1 MTEDEKTCYA
11 EGSYAAR
18 TGELYDSNPYPAYHE
33 YHSDWAAGWIDGAQ
47 RVYTELKVT
56 QRVLDNMVN
65 ERRELQAKLEQ
76 VEAEYDAFAIEMG
89 Y

>member
-1 MTEDEKTCYA
+1 MNNTRKA
-11 EGSYAAR
+11 EGAYAAR

-33 YHSDWAAGWIDGAQ
+33 WHQEWAAGWIDGAQ
-47 RVYTELKVT
+47 RIYIELKVT
-56 QRVLDNMVN
+56 RKAFENMIN

>member
-1 MTEDEKTCYA
+1 MEHMIAQA

-18 TGELYDSNPYPAYHE
+18 TGELYESNPYRWGDWLH
-33 YHSDWAAGWIDGAQ
+33 DCWAAGWIDGAQ

-56 QRVLDNMVN
+56 RRVLDNMVN

>member
-1 MTEDEKTCYA
+1 MTVQA
-11 EGSYAAR
+11 EGAYASR
-18 TGELYDSNPYPAYHE
+18 TGELYINNPYPIDHEFYHA
-33 YHSDWAAGWIDGAQ
+33 WAAGWIDGAQ

-56 QRVLDNMVN
+56 QRVLDNMVS

-76 VEAEYDAFAIEMG
+76 VEAEYDAFTIEMG